1 MSPGYDSSP
10 RGKGSDR
17 GPGNP
22 AITGVWSSDQF
33 VMSLCSVSGEGAPS
47 WRAVTRSSPAAAQD
61 TLFWNLGETGNA

>member
-10 RGKGSDR
+10 RGKRSDR

-33 VMSLCSVSGEGAPS
+33 VMSVLS
-47 WRAVTRSSPAAAQD
+47 
-61 TLFWNLGETGNA
+61 LGKGLLPGGL